1 MTRIAYL
8 QGDPEDFDDTLR
20 HYIAKNWISVNTKDR
35 VPKFQSGHGYDQEL
49 PTIEPVSGAA
59 WQAFTGQDLIMFRE
73 SDNEISDMDN
83 FRTEHI
89 TIVDVGV
96 YAESPILR
104 RLFCQ
109 EVNRI
114 LLSNVP
120 NKGTRVPKATPAADG
135 SEQNSAIAYFDTLQI
150 AFTPVAAYED
160 VGTTWSSHGSIGC
173 KWYEMQ

>member
-1 MTRIAYL
+1 MTHIAYL

-20 HYIAKNWISVNTKDR
+20 HHIAKNWKKANTKDR
-35 VPKFQSGHGYDQEL
+35 VPKFQSGHGYDTDI
-49 PTIEPVSGAA
+49 PGDPISGAA
-59 WQAFTGQDLIMFRE
+59 WQAFISQDLIMFRE
-73 SDNEISDMDN
+73 SDNEVADMDN

-89 TIVDVGV
+89 TIIDVGV
-96 YAESPILR
+96 YAESPLLR
-104 RLFCQ
+104 RIFCQ

-114 LLSNVP
+114 LLSDVP
-120 NKGTRVPKATPAADG
+120 NKGTRILKATPAADG
-135 SEQNSAIAYFDTLQI
+135 SAQNSAIAYFDTLQI